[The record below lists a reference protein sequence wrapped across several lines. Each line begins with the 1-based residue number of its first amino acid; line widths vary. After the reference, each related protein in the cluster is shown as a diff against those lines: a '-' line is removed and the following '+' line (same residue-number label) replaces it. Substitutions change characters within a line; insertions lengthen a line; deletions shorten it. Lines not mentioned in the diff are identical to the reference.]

1 MTIILKV
8 RILSALNMLLWLRR
22 IPANDGLTEVYCT
35 LPCAPGVYS
44 TVHCTPEQLGV
55 VLGPGQARTRD
66 NTRLRPP
73 PPGHSDLSVF

>member
-1 MTIILKV
+1 MFFCDQKILVSVRVQTFYKGRRGVVLTIILKA

-44 TVHCTPEQLGV
+44 TLYSALYT
-55 VLGPGQARTRD
+55 
-66 NTRLRPP
+66 
-73 PPGHSDLSVF
+73 